1 MMISVGLRRA
11 ALAVFAALA
20 LMAAPA
26 ASSAQELAPEHL
38 ALARQ
43 YIDLTDKSNIYEF
56 ALIQV
61 GVETMRTILT
71 QNPDL
76 QAPLDQAI
84 SKALDGYQ
92 ERKGELLDQF
102 ARLYALRFSMEELQQ
117 IVDFYGTPVGQKLAT
132 ANSNL
137 NDDLQAVMKVFEAN
151 LRVEFFAKV
160 RAEMKALGHDV

>member
-1 MMISVGLRRA
+1 MFGLRRA
-11 ALAVFAALA
+11 ALVVLAALA
-20 LMAAPA
+20 LMAAPGA
-26 ASSAQELAPEHL
+26 ASAQELAPEHL
-38 ALARQ
+38 AKARE
-43 YIDLTDKSNIYEF
+43 YVDLTDKSNLYEF

-76 QAPLDQAI
+76 AAPLDEAI

-102 ARLYALRFSMEELQQ
+102 ARLYALRFSIEELQE
-117 IVDFYGTPVGQKLAT
+117 IVDFYKTPTGQKLAT
-132 ANSNL
+132 ANANM
-137 NDDLQAVMKVFEAN
+137 NDDLQAVMRVFEAN